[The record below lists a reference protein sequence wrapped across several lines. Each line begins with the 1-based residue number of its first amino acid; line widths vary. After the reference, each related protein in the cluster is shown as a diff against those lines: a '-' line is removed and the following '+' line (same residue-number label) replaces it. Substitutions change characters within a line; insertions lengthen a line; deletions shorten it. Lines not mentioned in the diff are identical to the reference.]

1 MKKLIPVIIFHLILG
16 CEDKKDDGAAS
27 TAPNLTGTYKLNKD
41 SWNCDGSED
50 IIYITIEQQS
60 NKVNVWDYYGDTCDD
75 GTDYYWSER
84 YTGNTEESVYK
95 IKDTGGTITIEAN
108 GEY

>member
-1 MKKLIPVIIFHLILG
+1 M
-16 CEDKKDDGAAS
+16 
-27 TAPNLTGTYKLNKD
+27 
-41 SWNCDGSED
+41 
-50 IIYITIEQQS
+50 
-60 NKVNVWDYYGDTCDD
+60 NVWDYYGDTCDD